1 MTNHFNK
8 IFNLKNLKIL
18 EEEKPRVYNKIQDS
32 QIKKFTFNPKILD
45 KNNNNF
51 TEYDLQNI
59 HSERL
64 KNIYPIN
71 YESNKFR
78 DIKNHKDNNNSFNG
92 NFNNDNGFHKEK
104 LIRYSSAI
112 FNIDNLNINNIEI
125 DDEKNI
131 MKLVFNRLGIG
142 NIYLEKMYFNKIDFN
157 DLLLLTKDD
166 LKEMEI
172 PIGPR
177 NRILS
182 FIKDYSLYKENY
194 KNNDINLINQFFN
207 LNNIT
212 FNCQNSSM
220 LNDDNLYKINSQ
232 AINIKTKYN
241 NNFSSNVDNNNILVK
256 QEIKNYLN
264 NSPHNLTINVN
275 RSLGNKKLKNYN
287 KKSYIPLLTENSKF
301 DSKNNTHIIQNN
313 NINNQNYLNT
323 KKKKTNSNLNNYF
336 NLKTFKHFNKNKYKP
351 NSRLKYISCSN
362 NSRNSK
368 QFINDNFYNY
378 NSYNKKR
385 NLTKERKSKN
395 KKNEK
400 SINSFTDDGLSLL
413 YKMKEN
419 LNSKLK
425 KYTKSIGEKKH
436 LLKLLEDKNN

>member
-18 EEEKPRVYNKIQDS
+18 EEEKPRVYDKIQDS
-32 QIKKFTFNPKILD
+32 QIKKITFNSKILE
-45 KNNNNF
+45 KNNNNNNDYEF
-51 TEYDLQNI
+51 KNI

-71 YESNKFR
+71 YQSNKNKNLKFQNNNNSLNENYNNSNKF
-78 DIKNHKDNNNSFNG
+78 HK
-92 NFNNDNGFHKEK
+92 KK

-112 FNIDNLNINNIEI
+112 FNINNLNIKNIEF
-125 DDEKNI
+125 DDKKNI

-142 NIYLEKMYFNKIDFN
+142 NIYLDKIYSNKIDFN

-177 NRILS
+177 NRILT

-194 KNNDINLINQFFN
+194 KKDNIYLINQFFN
-207 LNNIT
+207 LNNMT

-220 LNDDNLYKINSQ
+220 LNDDNLYKINSPT
-232 AINIKTKYN
+232 INHKTKYN
-241 NNFSSNVDNNNILVK
+241 NNFDTNVNNNNILVK

-275 RSLGNKKLKNYN
+275 RTLGSKKLNNYN

-301 DSKNNTHIIQNN
+301 ESKNDTYIIQNN
-313 NINNQNYLNT
+313 NDNSQNYL
-323 KKKKTNSNLNNYF
+323 KKRKKIINSNLNNDF
-336 NLKTFKHFNKNKYKP
+336 NLKTFKNFNKNKYKP
-351 NSRLKYISCSN
+351 NSRLKYISGSN

-368 QFINDNFYNY
+368 QFINDNFHNY

-385 NLTKERKSKN
+385 NITKERKGKI
-395 KKNEK
+395 KKNGK
-400 SINSFTDDGLSLL
+400 SVNSFTDEGLSLL

>member
-1 MTNHFNK
+1 MTNHLNK

-18 EEEKPRVYNKIQDS
+18 EEEKPRVYNKIQDF
-32 QIKKFTFNPKILD
+32 QIKKFTFNPKFLE

-51 TEYDLQNI
+51 NEYDTQNV

-71 YESNKFR
+71 YETNKIR
-78 DIKNHKDNNNSFNG
+78 DINNYQDNNISLNENY
-92 NFNNDNGFHKEK
+92 NNNNEFHNKK

-131 MKLVFNRLGIG
+131 IKLVFNRLGIG
-142 NIYLEKMYFNKIDFN
+142 NIYLEKFYSNKIAFN

-182 FIKDYSLYKENY
+182 FIKNYSLYKENY
-194 KNNDINLINQFFN
+194 KNDNINLINQFFN
-207 LNNIT
+207 LNNNT
-212 FNCQNSSM
+212 FNSQNSSM
-220 LNDDNLYKINSQ
+220 FNDDTLCQINSST
-232 AINIKTKYN
+232 INMKTKNN
-241 NNFSSNVDNNNILVK
+241 NNFSSNVDNNNILIK

-264 NSPHNLTINVN
+264 NNPHNLTINVN
-275 RSLGNKKLKNYN
+275 RTLVNKKLKSNN
-287 KKSYIPLLTENSKF
+287 KKSYIPLTENSKF
-301 DSKNNTHIIQNN
+301 DSKNNTYIIQNN
-313 NINNQNYLNT
+313 NINNQNYL
-323 KKKKTNSNLNNYF
+323 KKIKKTINSNLNNNF
-336 NLKTFKHFNKNKYKP
+336 NLKTIKHFNKNKYKP
-351 NSRLKYISCSN
+351 NSRLKYITCSD

-368 QFINDNFYNY
+368 QFINDNFHNY
-378 NSYNKKR
+378 NSYNKKK
-385 NLTKERKSKN
+385 NITKERKNKSK
-395 KKNEK
+395 KIEK